1 MMLPV
6 VHGGSNAFLAQSANE
21 SSSRQLESSDPD
33 DLAAANLSEA
43 LQWNFG
49 MARNIVVDTRGT
61 NPGEQYLSVR
71 SDGFVDLYSR
81 DDASGRQRWW
91 ISQVRGKWGVYNIK
105 IAGGTN
111 AVEEYLSCRPDGY
124 VDLWSHDDGSGRQR
138 WTFHRRSDGWW
149 NIKVY
154 GDTHVGEKY
163 LSCTEDGTVDLWSH
177 DDESGR
183 QRWKFPTVR

>member
-71 SDGFVDLYSR
+71 SDGFVDLWSR
-81 DDASGRQRWW
+81 NSGGPLRCLAN
-91 ISQVRGKWGVYNIK
+91 RGVQHQDH
-105 IAGGTN
+105 
-111 AVEEYLSCRPDGY
+111 RP
-124 VDLWSHDDGSGRQR
+124 GR
-138 WTFHRRSDGWW
+138 
-149 NIKVY
+149 
-154 GDTHVGEKY
+154 
-163 LSCTEDGTVDLWSH
+163 
-177 DDESGR
+177 
-183 QRWKFPTVR
+183 